1 MKAVTGVRAIP
12 VTASFLM
19 NRCSLERVKK
29 QKKNR

>member
-12 VTASFLM
+12 VTALLWM

-29 QKKNR
+29 QKKN